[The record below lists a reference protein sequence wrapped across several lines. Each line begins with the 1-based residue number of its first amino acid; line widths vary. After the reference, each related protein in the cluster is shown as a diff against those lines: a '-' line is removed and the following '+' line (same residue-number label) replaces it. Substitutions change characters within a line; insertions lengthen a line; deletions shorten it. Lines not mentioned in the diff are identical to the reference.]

1 MLAQMGS
8 KLPQIGMKC
17 TTCSKKKNKKKNT
30 CRPERQGVGDD
41 DVCVC
46 LDLTPAIVHVTGQ
59 SAKHSLKGKS
69 TLNRDISRNEL

>member
-41 DVCVC
+41 DVCV
-46 LDLTPAIVHVTGQ
+46 
-59 SAKHSLKGKS
+59 S
-69 TLNRDISRNEL
+69 

>member
-17 TTCSKKKNKKKNT
+17 TTCSNKKT
-30 CRPERQGVGDD
+30 CRPERQGVGGD

-59 SAKHSLKGKS
+59 SAN
-69 TLNRDISRNEL
+69 TVQ

>member
-17 TTCSKKKNKKKNT
+17 TTCSKKKTKKKT
-30 CRPERQGVGDD
+30 RAGQRGRGSVMMM
-41 DVCVC
+41 CVC